1 MRSNLGKLVGGVVS
15 GANAVALHSFNN
27 NDPYFDNGRETY
39 WPAMGQN
46 FNGMGMYWLKAN
58 GDVYRQWGSD
68 EWYPT
73 QGISIYDSWLSQDCL
88 PVAQSMIHII
98 WTISR
103 GWYNIR

>member
-1 MRSNLGKLVGGVVS
+1 MHLLINLVITVKSSLGKLVGGVVS

-73 QGISIYDSWLSQDCL
+73 QGISIYDSWLSQDRF
-88 PVAQSMIHII
+88 PKFVA
-98 WTISR
+98 TIL
-103 GWYNIR
+103 IL